1 MSPSAELAVVVRD
14 RRRELRLTQQ
24 QAAELAG
31 VSAKF
36 IRDFERGKDSVRLD
50 KLQDLLVVLGMTLR
64 VELSR

>member
-1 MSPSAELAVVVRD
+1 MSTSAELAVVVRD

>member
-1 MSPSAELAVVVRD
+1 MSTPAELAVVVRE

>member
-1 MSPSAELAVVVRD
+1 MSTPAELAVVVRD

>member
-1 MSPSAELAVVVRD
+1 MSTSPELAVVVRD